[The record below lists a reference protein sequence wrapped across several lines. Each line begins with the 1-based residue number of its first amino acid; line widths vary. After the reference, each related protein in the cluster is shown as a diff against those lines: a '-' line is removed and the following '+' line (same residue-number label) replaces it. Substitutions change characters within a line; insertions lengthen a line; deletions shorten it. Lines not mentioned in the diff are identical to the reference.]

1 MNIKRRVYEILE
13 IASEGDRASRRF
25 DICILTL
32 ITLNGVALVLET
44 VQGIHGRAER
54 LFTLFE
60 NFSVLIFTVEYLLR
74 LWCCTTSP
82 DYARPVRGRLKFAL
96 TPLALID
103 LLAILPFYLRLL
115 APWMGLDLR
124 LLRTVRLFRLFR
136 LAKLVRYSVALRTFE
151 RVLREKKEELLTSL
165 TFLGLMLLLAAT
177 LMYFA
182 ERDAQSDK
190 FSSIPAAMWWGIAT
204 LTTVGYGDV
213 FPITTIGKLIGSVIA
228 VLGIGMFALPT
239 GILGAAFLE
248 EVERRKAKPKQCP
261 HCGKDLAD
269 T

>member
-1 MNIKRRVYEILE
+1 MNVKRRVYEILE
-13 IASEGDRASRRF
+13 VASEGDRASRRF

-44 VQGIHGRAER
+44 VQGVHDRAGR

-60 NFSVLIFTVEYLLR
+60 VFSVSIFTVEYMLR

-82 DYARPVRGRLKFAL
+82 DYARPVRGRFKFAR

-103 LLAILPFYLRLL
+103 FLAILPFYL
-115 APWMGLDLR
+115 PWVGVDLR
-124 LLRTVRLFRLFR
+124 LVRIVRLFRLFR
-136 LAKLVRYSVALRTFE
+136 LAKLVRYSTALQTFG
-151 RVLREKKEELLTSL
+151 RVIHEKKEELLTSL
-165 TFLGLMLLLAAT
+165 TFLGMMLLLAAT

-182 ERDAQSDK
+182 ERDAQPDT
-190 FSSIPAAMWWGIAT
+190 FSSIPAAMWWGITT
-204 LTTVGYGDV
+204 LTTVGYGDA

-248 EVERRKAKPKQCP
+248 EVEHRKAKAKQCP

>member
-1 MNIKRRVYEILE
+1 MNVKRRVYEILE
-13 IASEGDRASRRF
+13 VASEGDRASRRF

-44 VQGIHGRAER
+44 VKGVHERAER
-54 LFTLFE
+54 LFFLFE
-60 NFSVLIFTVEYLLR
+60 VFSVVIFTAEYLLR

-82 DYARPVRGRLKFAL
+82 DYTKPVRGRFKFAL

-103 LLAILPFYLRLL
+103 LLAILPFYL
-115 APWMGLDLR
+115 PWVGVDLR
-124 LLRTVRLFRLFR
+124 LVRVVRLFRLFR
-136 LAKLVRYSVALRTFE
+136 LAKLVRYSVALRTFD

-165 TFLGLMLLLAAT
+165 TFLMLLLILAAT

-182 ERDAQSDK
+182 ENDAQPEN

-213 FPITTIGKLIGSVIA
+213 YPVATIGKLIGSVIA

>member
-1 MNIKRRVYEILE
+1 MNVKRRVYEILE
-13 IASEGDRASRRF
+13 VASEGDRASRRF

-44 VQGIHGRAER
+44 VQSVQDRAER
-54 LFTLFE
+54 LFNLFE
-60 NFSVLIFTVEYLLR
+60 IFSVSIFTVEYLLR

-82 DYARPVRGRLKFAL
+82 DYARPVRGRFKFAR

-103 LLAILPFYLRLL
+103 FLAILPFYL
-115 APWMGLDLR
+115 PWVGVDLR
-124 LLRTVRLFRLFR
+124 LVRIVRLFRLFR
-136 LAKLVRYSVALRTFE
+136 LAKLVRYSTALQTFG
-151 RVLREKKEELLTSL
+151 RVIQEKKEELLTSL
-165 TFLGLMLLLAAT
+165 TFLGMMLLLAAT

-182 ERDAQSDK
+182 ERDAQPDT
-190 FSSIPAAMWWGIAT
+190 FSSIPAAMWWGITT
-204 LTTVGYGDV
+204 LTTVGYGDA

-248 EVERRKAKPKQCP
+248 EVEHRKAKLKQCP

>member
-1 MNIKRRVYEILE
+1 MNVKRRVYEILE
-13 IASEGDRASRRF
+13 VASEGDRASRRF

-44 VQGIHGRAER
+44 VQSVQDRAGR
-54 LFTLFE
+54 LFNLFE
-60 NFSVLIFTVEYLLR
+60 IFSVSIFTVEYLLR

-82 DYARPVRGRLKFAL
+82 DYARPVRGRFKFAR

-103 LLAILPFYLRLL
+103 FLAILPFYL
-115 APWMGLDLR
+115 PWVGVDLR
-124 LLRTVRLFRLFR
+124 LVRIVRLFRLFR
-136 LAKLVRYSVALRTFE
+136 LAKLVRYSTALQTFG
-151 RVLREKKEELLTSL
+151 RVIQEKKEELLTSL
-165 TFLGLMLLLAAT
+165 TFLGMMLLLAAT

-182 ERDAQSDK
+182 ERDAQPDT
-190 FSSIPAAMWWGIAT
+190 FSSIPAAMWWGITT
-204 LTTVGYGDV
+204 LTTVGYGDA

-248 EVERRKAKPKQCP
+248 EVEHRKAKAKQCP